1 MKDRRRCRIA
11 AVLSAAAFVLL
22 LATAACWAELEA
34 LKTSPEDGATL
45 SGPVRTLRVWFNQ
58 EPDLPLSKLELEG
71 PAGPMK
77 VEGLHTM
84 GEKDLMARVSGR
96 MPDGS
101 YTARWETAGYDGKVL
116 TGEWTFTVD
125 RAGR

>member
-1 MKDRRRCRIA
+1 MRDRQSVRIGFALLA
-11 AVLSAAAFVLL
+11 ALLAGAAF
-22 LATAACWAELEA
+22 AYLEVSE
-34 LKTSPEDGATL
+34 TSPEDGATL

-58 EPDLPLSKLELEG
+58 EPDVPLSKLELDG

-96 MPDGS
+96 MPDGV
-101 YTARWETAGYDGKVL
+101 YTARWQTAGDDGDVL
-116 TGEWTFTVD
+116 TGEWTFTID
-125 RAGR
+125 RGDR

>member
-1 MKDRRRCRIA
+1 MKERDRSRGTRTFGSVA
-11 AVLSAAAFVLL
+11 LLLL
-22 LATAACWAELEA
+22 LATAAFAH
-34 LKTSPEDGATL
+34 LKVSNTNPEDGAKL

-58 EPDLPLSKLELEG
+58 EPDVPLSKLELTG
-71 PAGPMK
+71 PTGPLN

-101 YTARWETAGYDGKVL
+101 YTAKWQTAGDDGHVL
-116 TGEWTFTVD
+116 TGEWTFTID
-125 RAGR
+125 RGGR

>member
-1 MKDRRRCRIA
+1 MKKRNSFRHLVTFG
-11 AVLSAAAFVLL
+11 VLALLLVLAGAAF
-22 LATAACWAELEA
+22 AQ
-34 LKTSPEDGATL
+34 LKVSNTSPEDGAAL

-58 EPDLPLSKLELEG
+58 EPDLPLSKLELSG
-71 PAGPMK
+71 PNGPLS

-96 MPDGS
+96 MPDGA
-101 YTARWETAGYDGKVL
+101 YTASWQTAGDDGHVL
-116 TGEWTFTVD
+116 SGEWTFTID

>member
-1 MKDRRRCRIA
+1 MRDRNRFPRIA
-11 AVLSAAAFVLL
+11 GLGFALFALLLAAAAFAQLK
-22 LATAACWAELEA
+22 A
-34 LKTSPEDGATL
+34 LKTSPEEGAAL
-45 SGPVRTLRVWFNQ
+45 NGPARTLRVWFNQ

-71 PAGPMK
+71 PAGAMN

-101 YTARWETAGYDGKVL
+101 YTARWQTAGDDGHVL

-125 RAGR
+125 RGGR